1 MYIHSLVCTHCKYVQ
16 TVQICHS
23 MWNIP
28 LLESGSFKWTASRLT
43 LIWGI
48 SLLFSLPF
56 WPYMGVTHFLKKPEY
71 ILQAKEALHSNST
84 GTLFL

>member
-1 MYIHSLVCTHCKYVQ
+1 ML
-16 TVQICHS
+16 QICHS

-28 LLESGSFKWTASRLT
+28 LLESGSVRWTAARLT

-56 WPYMGVTHFLKKPEY
+56 WPYMQVTHYLYTTEHV
-71 ILQAKEALHSNST
+71 LEERLHSNANST
-84 GTLFL
+84 GIASRNWSRVEHST